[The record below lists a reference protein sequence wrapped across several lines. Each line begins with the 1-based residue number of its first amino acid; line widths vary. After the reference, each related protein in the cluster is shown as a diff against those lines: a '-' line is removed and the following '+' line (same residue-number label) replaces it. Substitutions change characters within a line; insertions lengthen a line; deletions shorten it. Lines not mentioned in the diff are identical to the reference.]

1 MNRPKVDKNFTIKS
15 LKDLPLGTYEKG
27 LLLTE
32 TMEGWRTE
40 KPVVD
45 NEACI
50 NCQMCYLVCP
60 EGAIYKNDDGK
71 IEIDYRFCK
80 GCGICSKHCNKNCIA
95 MVKEV
100 K

>member
-1 MNRPKVDKNFTIKS
+1 MNRPKVDKNFKIES

-40 KPVVD
+40 KPVID
-45 NEACI
+45 NKDCI
-50 NCQMCYLVCP
+50 NCNMCYLVCP
-60 EGAIYKNDDGK
+60 EGEVYKNDDVHM
-71 IEIDYRFCK
+71 EIDYRFCK
-80 GCGICSKHCNKNCIA
+80 GCGICCKHCSKHCIA
-95 MVKEV
+95 MIKEV